1 MRFETPFIN
10 LLVSNSEFLKMV
22 ENLEYYMGISPV
34 YAGEEMDVSGTFHF
48 PVGRLDDVRLYFN
61 HYETF
66 EEACQKWEHRKKR
79 INWDNLFIEMCSCD
93 LAEVER
99 FDMLPYENK
108 ICFVP
113 FNCEYGSAVNI
124 EMYGD
129 EIEGDILYSL
139 RKSANKIARNGIA
152 HYDVLKLLNGK
163 KDFLRVV
170 NQK

>member
-1 MRFETPFIN
+1 
-10 LLVSNSEFLKMV
+10 
-22 ENLEYYMGISPV
+22 
-34 YAGEEMDVSGTFHF
+34 
-48 PVGRLDDVRLYFN
+48 
-61 HYETF
+61 
-66 EEACQKWEHRKKR
+66 
-79 INWDNLFIEMCSCD
+79 MCSCD

-124 EMYGD
+124 GIYRD
-129 EIEGDILYSL
+129 ESDEDMLYSL
-139 RKSANKIARNGIA
+139 AKNANKIARNGIA

-170 NQK
+170 NQN